1 MSDVVRVEVAADRVA
16 TVSLNRPDKLNAVSP
31 DVFTGLAE
39 AAQQVAT
46 DPEVR
51 AVLIRGEGRAF
62 CSGLDLASL
71 QGMSSAEPRASE
83 GSAEPR
89 ASEGSAEPRSGA
101 QADGNG
107 QAVPRDPQ
115 AGWRLW
121 QEMDKPVVAA
131 VQGYA
136 LGAGFQ
142 LALAADIRFA
152 ATDAVMSVFEITYGL
167 VPDLGGTQ
175 FLPPIVGP
183 AKAKELIW
191 TAKRLNAE
199 EALALGIVNRVV
211 ELAQLETEARAFAA
225 DLASRPPMPIGFTK
239 KIVNSSGKHSLE
251 EGMRQEITAQM
262 KCIGS
267 NDMREAVSA
276 AFEKRQ
282 GSYTGT

>member
-1 MSDVVRVEVAADRVA
+1 MSEVVRVEVADRLA

-31 DVFTGLAE
+31 EVFAGLAE
-39 AAQQVAT
+39 AGERVS
-46 DPEVR
+46 DDDEVR

-62 CSGLDLASL
+62 CAGLDLASL
-71 QGMSSAEPRASE
+71 QGFAGGGASADAS
-83 GSAEPR
+83 GD
-89 ASEGSAEPRSGA
+89 GA
-101 QADGNG
+101 GGNG
-107 QAVPRDPQ
+107 ARTTRTGGDPQ
-115 AGWRLW
+115 AGWRIW
-121 QEMDKPVVAA
+121 QTMDKPVVAA

-199 EALALGIVNRVV
+199 EALALGLVNHVV
-211 ELAQLETEARAFAA
+211 PNDELEDRARAFAL
-225 DLASRPPMPIGFTK
+225 DLASRPPLPIAFTK
-239 KIVNSSGKHSLE
+239 RILSEGSRLSLE
-251 EGMRQEITAQM
+251 EGMRREIEAQARCITSDDM
-262 KCIGS
+262 K
-267 NDMREAVSA
+267 EAVAA

-282 GSYTGT
+282 GTFTGT

>member
-1 MSDVVRVEVAADRVA
+1 MSDVVRVEVADRVA

-31 DVFTGLAE
+31 EVFTGLAE
-39 AAQQVAT
+39 AATQVGA

-62 CSGLDLASL
+62 CSGLDLSSL
-71 QGMSSAEPRASE
+71 QGMSSAEPRES
-83 GSAEPR
+83 
-89 ASEGSAEPRSGA
+89 RSG
-101 QADGNG
+101 DGNG
-107 QAVPRDPQ
+107 QAPPRDPQ

-121 QEMDKPVVAA
+121 QEMDKPVIAA

-152 ATDAVMSVFEITYGL
+152 AEDAVMSVFEITYGL

-199 EALALGIVNRVV
+199 EALALGIVNKVV
-211 ELAQLETEARAFAA
+211 PLGQLEAEARAFAA

-239 KIVNSSGKHSLE
+239 KIVNESGKHSLE

-267 NDMREAVSA
+267 NDMKEAVSA

>member
-1 MSDVVRVEVAADRVA
+1 MTEVVRVEIDDRVA
-16 TVSLNRPDKLNAVSP
+16 IVTLNRPDKLNAVSRE
-31 DVFTGLAE
+31 VFDGLAE
-39 AAQQVAT
+39 AGERVGNEP
-46 DPEVR
+46 DVR

-71 QGMSSAEPRASE
+71 QGSGEA
-83 GSAEPR
+83 
-89 ASEGSAEPRSGA
+89 RSGA
-101 QADGNG
+101 APSADGNG
-107 QAVPRDPQ
+107 QAVPRDVQ
-115 AGWRLW
+115 AGWRIW
-121 QEMDKPVVAA
+121 QQIDKPVVAA

-152 ATDAVMSVFEITYGL
+152 AEDAVMSVFEITYGL

-191 TAKRLNAE
+191 TAKRLTAAEALELGLVNRVVPLGALQE
-199 EALALGIVNRVV
+199 EALAF
-211 ELAQLETEARAFAA
+211 AR
-225 DLASRPPMPIGFTK
+225 DLASRPPLPIAFTK
-239 KIVNSSGKHSLE
+239 RIVNQAGRLTLE
-251 EGMRQEITAQM
+251 EGMRKEIEAQAT
-262 KCIGS
+262 CITS

-282 GSYTGT
+282 GTYTGT

>member
-1 MSDVVRVEVAADRVA
+1 
-16 TVSLNRPDKLNAVSP
+16 
-31 DVFTGLAE
+31 
-39 AAQQVAT
+39 
-46 DPEVR
+46 
-51 AVLIRGEGRAF
+51 
-62 CSGLDLASL
+62 
-71 QGMSSAEPRASE
+71 MSSAEPR
-83 GSAEPR
+83 
-89 ASEGSAEPRSGA
+89 SGG
-101 QADGNG
+101 DGNG
-107 QAVPRDPQ
+107 QAATRSGESRSSIPGDPQ
-115 AGWRLW
+115 AGWRAW

-152 ATDAVMSVFEITYGL
+152 AEDAVMSVFEITYGL

-191 TAKRLNAE
+191 TAKRLGAE

-211 ELAQLETEARAFAA
+211 PNDQLESEARAFAA
-225 DLASRPPMPIGFTK
+225 DLASRPPLPIAFSK
-239 KIVNSSGKHSLE
+239 KIVNESARTSLE

-262 KCIGS
+262 TCIS
-267 NDMREAVSA
+267 SSDMREAVSA

-282 GSYTGT
+282 GSYTGS

>member
-1 MSDVVRVEVAADRVA
+1 MSDVVRVEVSERVA
-16 TVSLNRPDKLNAVSP
+16 TVTLNRPDKLNAVSP
-31 DVFTGLAE
+31 AVFDGLHE
-39 AAQQVAT
+39 AGKQVSA
-46 DPEVR
+46 DDEVR

-71 QGMSSAEPRASE
+71 QAF
-83 GSAEPR
+83 GSAQP
-89 ASEGSAEPRSGA
+89 S
-101 QADGNG
+101 GNG
-107 QAVPRDPQ
+107 DAVGTRDPQ
-115 AGWRLW
+115 GGWRIW
-121 QEMDKPVVAA
+121 QTMDKPVVAA

-211 ELAQLETEARAFAA
+211 PNDQLEGEARAFAL
-225 DLASRPPMPIGFTK
+225 DLASRPPMPIAFTK
-239 KIVNSSGKHSLE
+239 RIVNQAARLTLE
-251 EGMRQEITAQM
+251 DGMRQEIEAQM
-262 KCIGS
+262 RCIAS
-267 NDMREAVSA
+267 NDMKEAVSA

>member
-1 MSDVVRVEVAADRVA
+1 MSDVVLVEVKDRVA
-16 TVSLNRPDKLNAVSP
+16 TVTLNRPDKLNAVSP
-31 DVFTGLAE
+31 AVFDGLHE
-39 AAQQVAT
+39 AGKQVEA
-46 DPEVR
+46 DDEVR

-71 QGMSSAEPRASE
+71 QAF
-83 GSAEPR
+83 GSAG
-89 ASEGSAEPRSGA
+89 GSGQPS
-101 QADGNG
+101 GNG
-107 QAVPRDPQ
+107 DSVPNRDPQ
-115 AGWRLW
+115 GGWRIW
-121 QEMDKPVVAA
+121 QTMDKPVVAA

-191 TAKRLNAE
+191 TAKRVNAE
-199 EALALGIVNRVV
+199 EALQLGIVNRVV
-211 ELAQLETEARAFAA
+211 GNDQLLDEARAFAA
-225 DLASRPPMPIGFTK
+225 DLAARPPMPIAYTK
-239 KIVNSSGKHSLE
+239 AILRDSDRLSLE
-251 EGMRQEITAQM
+251 DGMRREIEAQM
-262 KCIGS
+262 KCIAS
-267 NDMREAVSA
+267 NDMKEAVAA
-276 AFEKRQ
+276 AFEKRE